1 MTILY
6 HGTSVVYTR
15 SIAEAGFLFSR
26 FEQEKYLL
34 RENRTDLSV
43 EEIERRARAV
53 VGKSF
58 GPHEAFERVYCIS
71 THTQFDLAKSY
82 ALQYENSAKKG
93 GILFELEM
101 EVEPTWKRS
110 DSGVI
115 FVPKPISLE
124 QVTCIYF
131 TPQAWDEENF
141 EMVAQAFEQY
151 GADYFPI

>member
-1 MTILY
+1 MMILY
-6 HGTSVVYTR
+6 HGTSVVYAR

-26 FEQEKYLL
+26 FEREKYLGHKHRL
-34 RENRTDLSV
+34 NLSS
-43 EEIERRARAV
+43 EQIERRARAV

-131 TPQAWDEENF
+131 TAQAWEEQNF
-141 EMVAQAFEQY
+141 DVVVGAFEKY
-151 GADYFPI
+151 KMDYFKI